1 MPTNEQ
7 ISPNS
12 VKVGDQ
18 IKFTTISIK
27 DTTVYSGKV
36 IGIGDFAT
44 ARVYGDVASAHL
56 VMEQGMSQIDSSV
69 TLIDVT
75 KQTFLIVKCYDG
87 VVRPFAFEW
96 LKDDMGNYGKVT
108 VIEPGAIYAIK
119 LYDAS
124 ASDASSALNVLRA
137 KGYVCKLV
145 KSAN

>member
-1 MPTNEQ
+1 MSTNDQ
-7 ISPNS
+7 ISPVS

-18 IKFTTISIK
+18 IKFSTINIK

-44 ARVYGDVASAHL
+44 ARVYGDVASTHL
-56 VMEQGMSQIDSSV
+56 TMEQGMSQIDSNV

-75 KQTFLIVKCYDG
+75 NQTYLIVKCHDG
-87 VVRPFAFEW
+87 VVRPFAYEW
-96 LKDDMGNYGKVT
+96 LQSETGVYGKVT
-108 VIEPGAIYAIK
+108 VITPGAVYNIK

-124 ASDASSALNVLRA
+124 ASDAAIALDILRA

-145 KSAN
+145 KSIG